1 MFVTKNQFYIFLA
14 CISFGGGAGFLLSAI
29 NCFAF
34 LFKKK
39 TINFICSVLALT
51 IIGVLFSFY
60 SYKMFFPNLRVY
72 MIVGV
77 MIGIYLYYKSFYIIL
92 AKLLKKFYN
101 ICKQKIKKLKGKEN
115 DRNKSKKDD
124 NSNDG
129 GGSASTRNLAIHY
142 GLSNDFNKG
151 RRKSHRPLKRSNKT
165 I

>member
-1 MFVTKNQFYIFLA
+1 MP
-14 CISFGGGAGFLLSAI
+14 
-29 NCFAF
+29 
-34 LFKKK
+34 
-39 TINFICSVLALT
+39 
-51 IIGVLFSFY
+51 IGVF
-60 SYKMFFPNLRVY
+60 
-72 MIVGV
+72 IGV
-77 MIGIYLYYKSFYIIL
+77 IAYTKSLHILL

-151 RRKSHRPLKRSNKT
+151 RRKSHFLPPKQT
-165 I
+165 QI